1 MRRFAVLEEGN
12 IFRQKLR
19 RGTTRYWNFSPL
31 MMGNH
36 RRGSEMLAALRN
48 PGAETTLV
56 FYGSSG
62 GVWGQLLIL
71 PPAPQV
77 SSNFPSEEK
86 LHKVRSAKQ
95 PDAKVCK
102 TGSSGDRWFS
112 FKLIDSHGCHTF
124 PSNLLSSPPLPKS
137 LKAFSSPSDHVASP
151 LEPLFLSAPCRFY
164 FPGGRLT
171 KMEGVFFSSFTQG
184 MANTPSEKNV
194 GQNLRKEGCR

>member
-1 MRRFAVLEEGN
+1 
-12 IFRQKLR
+12 
-19 RGTTRYWNFSPL
+19 
-31 MMGNH
+31 
-36 RRGSEMLAALRN
+36 MLAAL
-48 PGAETTLV
+48 GKAGTETSLA

-77 SSNFPSEEK
+77 SNIFPSEDK

-137 LKAFSSPSDHVASP
+137 LKAFSSPSDHFAS
-151 LEPLFLSAPCRFY
+151 LEPLFLSAPCHFF

-171 KMEGVFFSSFTQG
+171 KMKVFFFP
-184 MANTPSEKNV
+184 PSH
-194 GQNLRKEGCR
+194 KEWRTCQSK